1 MKYLKTILPLAVFSV
16 LFMFCAS
23 AHAEETIR
31 NFQSEITVAA
41 DASMTVKE
49 TITVRCEQ
57 DQIKRGI
64 YRDFPTRY
72 KDRHGKRYTVG
83 FTVIEVL
90 KNGSPEPYH
99 ITDEENG
106 KRVYI
111 GDKNLFLDTG
121 DYTYTIVYKTDRQIG
136 YFKDHDELYWNVTV
150 NGWDFPVERASAFVR
165 LPEEAMKNIMET
177 DAYTGLQG
185 LKEKD
190 FKISRDA
197 SGAVL
202 FTTTRSFERR
212 EGLTI
217 VVTWPKGY
225 VWEPSQKEKMAYL
238 VSDNKGIIIG
248 FFSLLLI
255 VLYYWVVWIKVGK
268 DPEPGTVMTRYTPPE
283 KMTPAVMRYIKQMG
297 YDDKVLASAVI
308 DMAVKGHVKIKDDN
322 GKYIIE
328 KQDRG
333 TSPLS
338 TDEERVL
345 NKLLGSDKTITLES
359 ANHARI
365 RSAID
370 GLKNYL
376 SLTYEKIYFVTNQRY
391 FIAGLLVTICL
402 LILSGFRDAADKGR
416 LPIFLFMCVWLSGWT
431 AGVSV
436 LLSQVYRQWRKII
449 RSRRAGIVETGSSLF
464 LTFFSVPF
472 VIGEVVGIGAMTYAT
487 SVAMLLFLLIGVAV
501 NVLFYHLLKAPTLA
515 GRKVLDAIDGFAVF
529 ISATEKDRLEMLNPP
544 EKTPEL
550 FEKYLPYALALDLEQ
565 AWSEQFSDVL
575 SSAAAEEGRGGYS
588 PIWYAGTSLSAITAG
603 DFTSS
608 LSSSFSEAISSSST
622 APGSSSGSGGGGSSG
637 GGGGGGGGGG
647 W

>member
-1 MKYLKTILPLAVFSV
+1 MKYLKTILLFAV
-16 LFMFCAS
+16 LFIFCAS
-23 AHAEETIR
+23 AQAEETIR

-72 KDRHGKRYTVG
+72 KDWHGKRYTVG

-111 GDKNLFLDTG
+111 GDKNVFLDTG
-121 DYTYTIVYKTDRQIG
+121 EYTYTIVYKTDRQIG
-136 YFKDHDELYWNVTV
+136 YFKNHDELYWNVTG
-150 NGWDFPVERASAFVR
+150 NGWNFPIENASAFVR

-185 LKEKD
+185 LKEKY

-202 FTTTRSFERR
+202 FTTTRPFERY

-225 VWEPSQKEKMAYL
+225 IREPSQKEKMAYL
-238 VSDNKGIIIG
+238 ISDNKGIITG
-248 FFSLLLI
+248 LFSLLLI
-255 VLYYWVVWIKVGK
+255 ALYYGFVWLRVGK
-268 DPEPGTVMTRYTPPE
+268 DPGPGTIMTRYTPPE
-283 KMTPAVMRYIKQMG
+283 KMTPAVMRYIKEMG
-297 YDDKVLASAVI
+297 YDDKILASAVI
-308 DMAVKGHVKIKDDN
+308 NMAVKGHVKIKDDY
-322 GKYIIE
+322 GKYVIE

-345 NKLLGSDKTITLES
+345 NKLLGSDKTITLET
-359 ANHARI
+359 ANHTRI

-376 SLTYEKIYFVTNQRY
+376 SLTYEKIYFVTNHRY
-391 FIAGLLVTICL
+391 FIAGILLTICL

-436 LLSQVYRQWRKII
+436 LLSQVYRQWRRII

-464 LTFFSVPF
+464 LTFFSIPF
-472 VIGEVVGIGAMTYAT
+472 VLGEVVGIGAMTYAT
-487 SVAMLLFLLIGVAV
+487 SVAMLIFLLIGVAV
-501 NVLFYHLLKAPTLA
+501 NVLFYYLLKAPTLA

-575 SSAAAEEGRGGYS
+575 SSAATEEGRGGYS

-603 DFTSS
+603 DFASS

-622 APGSSSGSGGGGSSG
+622 APGSSSGGGGGGSSG